1 MGKRLIGSVGL
12 KPGTDT
18 GFDLDEKGQIHGY
31 SDTQFAL
38 PVGDDNQV
46 LTSLASEASGLKWAN
61 SAGNVNLT
69 FIAEVNLGS
78 NNAVIEKN
86 SGLDDY
92 ECVVVDFVLRE
103 ASGDTFVP
111 VITWYE
117 DGAEI
122 TSGYGF
128 SETIDGGAIASTNN
142 ASAISADGNTTANNN
157 CAGRVVIYPHTD
169 SANILSCSYTILAG
183 STTSAPNAFATV
195 WGQHNGGS
203 DRISGIKFEQTGGGT
218 PTFSTESHL
227 EIWGIKEI

>member
-69 FIAEVNLGS
+69 FIAEVTLGS
-78 NNAVIEKN
+78 NNSVIEKN

-92 ECVVVDFVLRE
+92 ECIVVDFVLRE
-103 ASGDTFVP
+103 AGGSTFIP
-111 VITWYE
+111 VLTWYE
-117 DGAEI
+117 NGVEI
-122 TSGYGF
+122 TGSYGF
-128 SETIDGGAIASTNN
+128 SETVDGAAIAKTN
-142 ASAISADGNTTANNN
+142 AATEIPIDGNTTANNN
-157 CAGRVVIYPHTD
+157 CAGRLIIYPHTAA
-169 SANILSCSYTILAG
+169 ANILSCSYAILI
-183 STTSAPNAFATV
+183 SSSSSAPDAFGTV
-195 WGQHNGGS
+195 WAQHDGGAN
-203 DRISGIKFEQTGGGT
+203 RISGIKFEQTGGGT